1 MAISL
6 RQLEYFVTVVDEG
19 SFTRAAELL
28 QVSQPGLSHQIQAL
42 ERELGGPLL
51 ERLPRKVRLTPA
63 GRTALPH
70 ARASLAHAQR
80 ASSAAR
86 RALGVET
93 GELHVG
99 TLYSISTGIL
109 PGALRTW
116 RRSYPELQ
124 VHLVELRHTDDLI
137 AVMEAG
143 QADVAVGPTPPGW
156 DGPVREIGVE
166 EFLIAA
172 APDTDLPIDPPQVR
186 MADLA
191 EHDWVHYTA
200 RSGLSD
206 ILDSAC
212 SRAGFQP
219 RLSVRTEQGPSA
231 LNLARAGLGLALVP
245 GNIVPPHFDGI
256 LLRPDPPVRRPLSV
270 YTRVRP
276 DPITAAFVAAIAV
289 ETLVTPPHITA
300 RMGSPASTAWAS
312 TGPSRLAVGLTI
324 KRQEGC
330 RGRLG

>member
-1 MAISL
+1 MPISL

-42 ERELGGPLL
+42 DRDLGGPLL

-93 GELHVG
+93 GELHGG

-109 PGALRTW
+109 AGARRTW
-116 RRSYPELQ
+116 SRDYPDLQ
-124 VHLVELRHTDDLI
+124 AHLVELRHTDDLI

-143 QADVAVGPTPPGW
+143 QADVAVGPTPRGW

-172 APDTDLPIDPPQVR
+172 ARGPDLPADPPQVR
-186 MADLA
+186 MTDLA
-191 EHDWVHYTA
+191 GHDWVHYTTG
-200 RSGLSD
+200 SGLSD
-206 ILDSAC
+206 ILDRAC

-256 LLRPDPPVRRPLSV
+256 LLRPDPPVLRPLSV

-276 DPITAAFVAAIAV
+276 DPITAAFVTAISV

-300 RMGSPASTAWAS
+300 RLGQPASA
-312 TGPSRLAVGLTI
+312 
-324 KRQEGC
+324 
-330 RGRLG
+330 

>member
-1 MAISL
+1 VL
-6 RQLEYFVTVVDEG
+6 H
-19 SFTRAAELL
+19 
-28 QVSQPGLSHQIQAL
+28 VSQPGLSHQIQAL

-63 GRTALPH
+63 GRTTLPH

-86 RALGVET
+86 RASGVET

-109 PGALRTW
+109 PEALCTW
-116 RRSYPELQ
+116 RHGYPELQ
-124 VHLVELRHTDDLI
+124 VHLVEFRHTDDLV
-137 AVMEAG
+137 AAMEAG
-143 QADVAVGPTPPGW
+143 QADVAVGPTPVGW
-156 DGPVREIGVE
+156 DGPTREIGVE
-166 EFLIAA
+166 EFVIAA
-172 APDTDLPIDPPQVR
+172 SPDAALPADPPHARIV
-186 MADLA
+186 DLA
-191 EHDWVHYTA
+191 GREWVHYTE

-206 ILDSAC
+206 ILDRAC
-212 SRAGFQP
+212 ADAGFQP
-219 RLSVRTEQGPSA
+219 RVSVRTEQSPSA

-245 GNIVPPHFDGI
+245 GNIVPPHFDGV

-289 ETLVTPPHITA
+289 ETLATPPHIA
-300 RMGSPASTAWAS
+300 RRIM
-312 TGPSRLAVGLTI
+312 
-324 KRQEGC
+324 
-330 RGRLG
+330 

>member
-1 MAISL
+1 MTISL

-19 SFTRAAELL
+19 SFTRAAEVLH
-28 QVSQPGLSHQIQAL
+28 VSQPGLSHQIQAL

-70 ARASLAHAQR
+70 ARASIAHAQR

-99 TLYSISTGIL
+99 TLFSISVGIL

-124 VHLVELRHTDDLI
+124 VHLVEFRHTDDLV
-137 AVMEAG
+137 AAMEAG
-143 QADVAVGPTPPGW
+143 RADVAVGPTPPAW
-156 DGPVREIGVE
+156 EGPCQDIGAE

-172 APDTDLPIDPPQVR
+172 APDAVLPGDDRSRVR
-186 MADLA
+186 LADLA
-191 EHDWVHYTA
+191 EAEWVHYTQP
-200 RSGLSD
+200 SGLSE
-206 ILDSAC
+206 ILDQSCA
-212 SRAGFQP
+212 RAGFQP
-219 RLSVRTEQGPSA
+219 RVSVRTEQGPSA
-231 LNLARAGLGLALVP
+231 LNLARAGLGLALLP
-245 GNIVPPHFDGI
+245 GNIVPPGFDGL
-256 LLRPDPPVRRPLSV
+256 LLRVEPPVQRPLSV

-276 DPITAAFVAAIAV
+276 DPITEAFVAAIAV
-289 ETLVTPPHITA
+289 ETLITPPHVTA
-300 RMGSPASTAWAS
+300 RL
-312 TGPSRLAVGLTI
+312 R
-324 KRQEGC
+324 
-330 RGRLG
+330 

>member
-42 ERELGGPLL
+42 DRDLGGPLL

-99 TLYSISTGIL
+99 TLYPSSTGIL

-116 RRSYPELQ
+116 RRDYPELQ

-137 AVMEAG
+137 ALMEAG
-143 QADVAVGPTPPGW
+143 RAAVAVAPTPPGW

-166 EFLIAA
+166 EFVIAA
-172 APDTDLPIDPPQVR
+172 APDADLPADPPQVR

-191 EHDWVHYTA
+191 EHDWGASTRRRRLLSCWIPAPAVGAYRTRPVRAQPGPGRPGPGPGPWQHRPAALRRHPATPRPPGTPATVRLHPGPPRSDHRRLRHRDRGRNPCDTSPHHRPARTA
-200 RSGLSD
+200 SQLLTSTRYAPGKRRPP
-206 ILDSAC
+206 
-212 SRAGFQP
+212 RAGGT
-219 RLSVRTEQGPSA
+219 R
-231 LNLARAGLGLALVP
+231 
-245 GNIVPPHFDGI
+245 
-256 LLRPDPPVRRPLSV
+256 DP
-270 YTRVRP
+270 
-276 DPITAAFVAAIAV
+276 
-289 ETLVTPPHITA
+289 
-300 RMGSPASTAWAS
+300 
-312 TGPSRLAVGLTI
+312 GLTW
-324 KRQEGC
+324 
-330 RGRLG
+330 

>member
-28 QVSQPGLSHQIQAL
+28 QVSQPGLSHQIQTL

-124 VHLVELRHTDDLI
+124 VHLVERRHTDDLI

-143 QADVAVGPTPPGW
+143 QADVT
-156 DGPVREIGVE
+156 
-166 EFLIAA
+166 
-172 APDTDLPIDPPQVR
+172 
-186 MADLA
+186 
-191 EHDWVHYTA
+191 
-200 RSGLSD
+200 
-206 ILDSAC
+206 
-212 SRAGFQP
+212 
-219 RLSVRTEQGPSA
+219 
-231 LNLARAGLGLALVP
+231 
-245 GNIVPPHFDGI
+245 
-256 LLRPDPPVRRPLSV
+256 RR
-270 YTRVRP
+270 
-276 DPITAAFVAAIAV
+276 
-289 ETLVTPPHITA
+289 
-300 RMGSPASTAWAS
+300 
-312 TGPSRLAVGLTI
+312 
-324 KRQEGC
+324 
-330 RGRLG
+330 

>member
-28 QVSQPGLSHQIQAL
+28 MVSQPGLSHQIQAL
-42 ERELGGPLL
+42 ERDLGGPLL

-63 GRTALPH
+63 ARTPRPH

-116 RRSYPELQ
+116 RRDYPELQ

-137 AVMEAG
+137 AVMQAG

-156 DGPVREIGVE
+156 EGPVTEIGAE
-166 EFLIAA
+166 EFVLAA
-172 APDTDLPIDPPQVR
+172 APATALPGPGPAVR
-186 MADLA
+186 LSDLA
-191 EHDWVHYTA
+191 DWQWVHYTPP
-200 RSGLSD
+200 SGLGD
-206 ILDSAC
+206 VLNAAC
-212 SRAGFQP
+212 AHAGFEP
-219 RLSVRTEQGPSA
+219 R
-231 LNLARAGLGLALVP
+231 
-245 GNIVPPHFDGI
+245 
-256 LLRPDPPVRRPLSV
+256 
-270 YTRVRP
+270 
-276 DPITAAFVAAIAV
+276 AA
-289 ETLVTPPHITA
+289 
-300 RMGSPASTAWAS
+300 
-312 TGPSRLAVGLTI
+312 
-324 KRQEGC
+324 
-330 RGRLG
+330 

>member
-1 MAISL
+1 MTISL

-116 RRSYPELQ
+116 RRDYPELQ
-124 VHLVELRHTDDLI
+124 VHLVERRHTDDLI

-143 QADVAVGPTPPGW
+143 QADVAVGPTPPGL

-166 EFLIAA
+166 GFLIAA
-172 APDTDLPIDPPQVR
+172 APGTDLPAPPPQAGR
-186 MADLA
+186 DDRPGGTRLGAL
-191 EHDWVHYTA
+191 H
-200 RSGLSD
+200 
-206 ILDSAC
+206 
-212 SRAGFQP
+212 RAQRPFRHP
-219 RLSVRTEQGPSA
+219 RRRLLTGRIPAPALRAHRTG
-231 LNLARAGLGLALVP
+231 
-245 GNIVPPHFDGI
+245 
-256 LLRPDPPVRRPLSV
+256 PVR
-270 YTRVRP
+270 
-276 DPITAAFVAAIAV
+276 A
-289 ETLVTPPHITA
+289 
-300 RMGSPASTAWAS
+300 
-312 TGPSRLAVGLTI
+312 
-324 KRQEGC
+324 Q
-330 RGRLG
+330 

>member
-51 ERLPRKVRLTPA
+51 ERLPRRVRLTPA

-70 ARASLAHAQR
+70 APARLAHADG

-86 RALGVET
+86 GALGVET
-93 GELHVG
+93 RELHVG

-143 QADVAVGPTPPGW
+143 PADVAVGPTPPGW

-191 EHDWVHYTA
+191 GHDWVHYTA

-206 ILDSAC
+206 ILDRAC

-256 LLRPDPPVRRPLSV
+256 LLRPDPPVLRPLSV

-300 RMGSPASTAWAS
+300 RLGSPS
-312 TGPSRLAVGLTI
+312 GMRRLLRTVVTCQA
-324 KRQEGC
+324 
-330 RGRLG
+330 